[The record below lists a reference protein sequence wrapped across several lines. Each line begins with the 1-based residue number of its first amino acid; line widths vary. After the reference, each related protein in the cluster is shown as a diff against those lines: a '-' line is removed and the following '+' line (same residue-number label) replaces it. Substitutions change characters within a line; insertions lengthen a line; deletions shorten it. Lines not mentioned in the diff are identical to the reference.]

1 MRAQRGP
8 ESLDLHVVC
17 VCVVRGTSGTCKK
30 KEHSVIPGSIHM
42 YACTYPCTCIP
53 SVQYQIEVI

>member
-30 KEHSVIPGSIHM
+30 KEHSVIPGSIH
-42 YACTYPCTCIP
+42 ACMHVLTRVHVFQVYSTK
-53 SVQYQIEVI
+53 

>member
-17 VCVVRGTSGTCKK
+17 VCTWYVVHPVPVK
-30 KEHSVIPGSIHM
+30 KEHSVIPGSIH
-42 YACTYPCTCIP
+42 ACMHVLTRVHVFQVYSTK
-53 SVQYQIEVI
+53 